1 MKTVKAYFNG
11 QVFVPVTPI
20 KAKINQIAIITIL
33 DGLDLTMD
41 SKPYLKYAGVLA
53 HEDYLEL
60 VEIRKDAEQVDANA
74 W

>member
-11 QVFVPVTPI
+11 QVFVPVSPI

-33 DGLDLTMD
+33 DGSDLTMD
-41 SKPYLKYAGVLA
+41 SKPYLKYAGALA
-53 HEDYLEL
+53 HENYLEL
-60 VEIRKDAEQVDANA
+60 VEILKDTEQVDANE